1 MSSSVEEASLTAIS
15 ELFDLDS
22 LQSMALW
29 KGLTRCFIRKVCVD
43 VANVRLT
50 LESWHVRRRHV
61 SLHQIFPING
71 PKEGV
76 ALDLIDLKPFLRVS
90 LQQTSEQVASVRTKS
105 RQYCHILLGDLL
117 EDLMSGLFTLHGRLL
132 ERVNS
137 ADHFVKKHAKR
148 PPVDCKGVS
157 VSFDDLWREILRRPA
172 ESVCHAVCWLLD
184 L

>member
-43 VANVRLT
+43 VANVRLA
-50 LESWHVRRRHV
+50 LESWHVRRRDV

-90 LQQTSEQVASVRTKS
+90 LQ
-105 RQYCHILLGDLL
+105 
-117 EDLMSGLFTLHGRLL
+117 
-132 ERVNS
+132 
-137 ADHFVKKHAKR
+137 
-148 PPVDCKGVS
+148 
-157 VSFDDLWREILRRPA
+157 
-172 ESVCHAVCWLLD
+172 
-184 L
+184 